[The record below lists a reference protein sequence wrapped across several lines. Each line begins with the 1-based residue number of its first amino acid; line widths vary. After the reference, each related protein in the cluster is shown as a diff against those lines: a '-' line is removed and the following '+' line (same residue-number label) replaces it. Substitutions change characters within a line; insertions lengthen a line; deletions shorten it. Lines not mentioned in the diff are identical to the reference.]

1 MQEIL
6 PRLSE
11 VGALLISPAAFGE
24 LSRRLPS
31 EFAVQNFLPART
43 GLVGSSSGPEFL
55 KPPTTGLRKTS
66 TTSRS
71 LVTTTMA
78 LRSLAE
84 FQRLPARSSAM
95 PSVPSRYGCATK
107 TLSRQSVLGVKVASQ
122 PVRLFSS
129 PRRWN
134 SIFQIAPRAVS
145 AM

>member
-31 EFAVQNFLPART
+31 EFAVQNFLPIRT
-43 GLVGSSSGPEFL
+43 GLVGSSSGPVFL
-55 KPPTTGLRKTS
+55 KPLTTGLRKIS

-71 LVTTTMA
+71 FVTTTMA

-84 FQRLPARSSAM
+84 FQMLPARSSAI

-107 TLSRQSVLGVKVASQ
+107 TLSRQSVLAVNVVSQ
-122 PVRLFSS
+122 PVLLLML
-129 PRRWN
+129 PRRSN
-134 SIFQIAPRAVS
+134 STFQIAPRAVS
-145 AM
+145 AT